1 MITEYCPFCREIHKV
16 GVVFKPTSE
25 RIKNY
30 TVVYNKKFYHCQVTN
45 KMFQTKE
52 TDKYNDMIKTN
63 SVNNFNK

>member
-1 MITEYCPFCREIHKV
+1 MIDEYCPFCREIHNV

-45 KMFQTKE
+45 KIFQDSYLK
-52 TDKYNDMIKTN
+52 KFNNLQKKTI
-63 SVNNFNK
+63 VDNFNK